1 MEVNKIWSK
10 INEVKEKH
18 YDLDDKIKEM
28 DIMSRY
34 QGEDEL
40 VSSTELLGEIKLD
53 SKREVL
59 RIYTGIP
66 SLDNMIGG
74 FREGQVVVVSGPT
87 GMGKTSL
94 CQTLTENFSSK
105 GTKCLWFSFEVGPE
119 EFLSKFC
126 EMPLFYIPRQLKQ
139 NRLDWLEQRI
149 VESIAKY
156 DCKAIF
162 VDHLHFLLEM
172 QKMAE
177 AKSISLLIGM
187 MMRELKRMAIKY
199 EVCIF
204 LVSHLRKTIFDKMPD
219 IDDLRDS
226 SFVGQESDIVMFIKR
241 VKDGDT
247 MTNQATLKVAKNR
260 RNGNLGLLKLI
271 YKDNKFN
278 EVSNLYEN
286 DNSQPSDHP
295 YFN

>member
-18 YDLDDKIKEM
+18 YDLNDKIKEM

-40 VSSTELLGEIKLD
+40 VSSTELLEEIKLD
-53 SKREVL
+53 CKREVL
-59 RIYTGIP
+59 RIYSGIP

-94 CQTLTENFSSK
+94 CQTLTENFSNK
-105 GTKCLWFSFEVGPE
+105 ETKCLWFSFEVGPE

-139 NRLDWLEQRI
+139 NRLDWLEQKI
-149 VESIAKY
+149 IESIAKY

-187 MMRELKRMAIKY
+187 MMKI
-199 EVCIF
+199 I
-204 LVSHLRKTIFDKMPD
+204 I
-219 IDDLRDS
+219 I
-226 SFVGQESDIVMFIKR
+226 I
-241 VKDGDT
+241 
-247 MTNQATLKVAKNR
+247 TL
-260 RNGNLGLLKLI
+260 
-271 YKDNKFN
+271 Y
-278 EVSNLYEN
+278 
-286 DNSQPSDHP
+286 
-295 YFN
+295 